1 MKIRE
6 SILLIR
12 LVNQVAHFICAVCLY
27 YKKVKYTAMKKI
39 NASQSFTYTLAVT
52 LKLFQTSALASLVFV
67 SGMSSVHARLPVVH
81 PTMPW
86 SNNVQITEQTGNFL
100 QIGQNEGRAGNW
112 VLNWQSFDIDE
123 GSRVQFVQPSATHI
137 ALNRIYQNSPSE
149 ILGSLD
155 ANGRIY
161 LINQNGI
168 TFGKNS
174 SINVNSMV
182 ASSLALNIKNDSDFI
197 NGKLNI
203 SNLVNDAQAAFDI
216 GAFKYAYEYQGNVLK
231 EVVDV
236 VTDPDTQISRDAL
249 QQNEGKIKIEKGF
262 VTDAEDNYV
271 LDEAG
276 KPIPVQANIQAQ
288 EGGSIIVIA
297 PSIENAGDLNTESG
311 QVILAAAEDKVY
323 LTPSQDP
330 ALRGFLVEVKTGG
343 SIENLGSILAERGNI
358 TLAGLSINQNGVL
371 HATTSVSENGSIR
384 LLARQGARSVSPSQV
399 NKLNLGIDLDADNT
413 TKLNNY
419 IVAGETGDV
428 TLQQGSSTLVT
439 IDTTDETEITD
450 LQSMQASRVEVTGKE
465 ITVKSGAVIV
475 AQGGRVVNE
484 KDGVR
489 TQVTGSEVLLHAT
502 ENALETATTKAGD
515 LGESDS
521 SKIIIESG
529 SKIDVSGN
537 NEAQIAMQRNELE
550 LSLTGNFLRDAP
562 LQRDGVGRNES
573 VTVDI
578 RDGTP
583 LGDIS
588 DLTSSTIKRGIKEL
602 SAAGGSINIISR
614 GGVLLEENSELDIT
628 GGSIAYLEGFINSS
642 MLITDTGRVIDIAD
656 ADPNL
661 LYSSIYGKL
670 VVDSERWGKAARK
683 EWSIF
688 GGSRNGRKRF
698 YNGYT
703 EGKDAGRVKIKAH
716 AAIIDSTLTAGSVN
730 GAGQREHS
738 QRASAGELSIELGG
752 SNDTQGQSIILSDNS
767 LKDVETQQNIK
778 NYFTSADFDAVEAGK
793 TWQLDLE
800 NALISDSGIS
810 KLTLSTAGDIVVN
823 ETANLN
829 LTDGGGLTLSGGAVE
844 INNYIRI
851 ASGEVEVTAVN
862 GDLLV
867 NGIIDTSGSWVN
879 DTEFV
884 PERDLTRAVNLNGGS
899 IELALKGISGELL
912 LADSILKANGGAWL
926 KANGEMLVGEGGRIK
941 MAVSDNNNNAT
952 NIELGEFE
960 AYSAARGG
968 SLSISANKLSIA
980 SAFNVSDI
988 NTSAADIG
996 ELQFT
1001 PEFFTR
1007 GGFSDYELISN
1018 ADDITIYENTIISP
1032 TTDSY
1037 VFNNDINLQKSADS
1051 LSSIAEIKRLDAYAA
1066 PTTHLTLGANQK
1078 GPNERGQGLLIS
1090 DTAIINM
1097 TAGSNLNL
1105 TAVNNLI
1112 MKGDIY
1118 TAGGD
1123 VSLSLN
1129 AATATGYSD
1138 NAGIWFDGA
1147 IKTNGNLNEQGEF
1160 TVNTFLKNVSNDQ
1173 GLITGRVLAAGDVN
1187 FNANSGYIITTE
1199 NSEINTSGSEYD
1211 LDLPV
1216 EVVDNTV
1223 VEYQRQAVSSNA
1235 GNINFTTAE
1244 GMYLQGN
1251 LQAQAANVDGASG
1264 GKLSVEFDLGKR
1276 NSDPDKITSDGRE
1289 IHIRQLLDDLPDDFF
1304 VIQNA
1309 DASLQNSIVT
1319 DINDEHIGKAW
1330 LSVETIKNSGVDRLR
1345 LQSTNIGNGKLTAK
1359 NTGAIIFDDNV
1370 DLQLSQSLE
1379 LIAPIIRAQ
1388 NAPSIENSPIQNQ
1401 VNLSAA
1407 YVLAGSI
1414 ENSAPHK
1421 DVVASAGN
1429 ASLNIT
1435 AGLNGNKGLLEIT
1448 GDLYFQGIAESYL
1461 SSAGDI
1467 RFRGVKAT
1475 GNSTQLLG
1483 GLNSVSDIT
1492 LQADQIYTSTL
1503 SQFGVTISD
1512 NESALL
1518 KIIGNDIGVSP
1529 ILSAGSVLD
1538 LTAPIIQQNGVV
1550 KAPQGEINFNADR
1563 QLSFGEQSVTSV
1575 SGEEQLVPYGET
1587 SGEESWIYPVS
1598 NDANSL
1604 NFIASSPNKEINIQS
1619 DDIKISDSAVFDVS
1633 GGGDLTSWEFV
1644 PGLGGSVDTL
1654 LTENANGAFAVIPAN
1669 PTYAPYDYINW
1680 LGEENVSMGD
1690 QVYLAGKSDLAEGL
1704 YTILPARYALLP
1716 GAHLITPTGE
1726 TQLLS
1731 QQFSR
1736 LDGTPIVP
1744 GQFRVAGTEAHDN
1757 LWSGFVVETS
1767 NQVRQRSEY
1776 FETTASQFFRED
1788 SLRNN
1793 TPLPFMP
1800 EDAGS
1805 LSILAGS
1812 ALDLSGILR
1821 GSAATTEFK
1830 QGNDIF
1836 SVQGRGSQLNISG
1849 NNLRVVS
1856 QANNEANNVT
1866 AGDVNGEAVIE
1877 IVDSQLNAFGADS
1890 ILLGGNRIR
1899 GEQGVDI
1906 STIATDVSIAEN
1918 ASLTLPELIVVARNN
1933 INVENDA
1940 KILAENLSA
1949 NEPSVTDLQLNVK
1962 GDGAL
1967 LRVSVNEQ
1975 VRVNR
1980 REESARPSEG
1990 FINLGQGVEI
2000 NASKS
2005 IALDSSVDVVFQN
2018 DAALLKPK
2026 AELKLNGGDLTLGS
2040 SKVSIGDFTDLNSI
2054 AGVKFTKAELEAMD
2068 VNNLVL
2074 SSRNGIDLYGSI
2086 ELNLNSIEL
2095 DAGSINAY
2103 LNEGDVFAINAAEQ
2117 ITLSNASAYQAGDL
2131 NTNSAGKL
2139 QLASRNIHLANGA
2152 IKAAGI
2158 SDLSLMASENIVVE
2172 GEGNFEFNNAGT
2184 VLLDGRITSASGA
2197 NYAIDAKLANLLIQ
2211 RSSENLLNTNEAV
2224 GGKLNI
2230 SAGSLT
2236 HAGEIKMASG
2246 YLSLSSVGEGSD
2258 LILTEQSVINLSGF
2272 ERDFAGQFVYTPGGA
2287 LSLHST
2293 SADIQVNEG
2302 ALIDLSSTGN
2312 AGAIKLTAA
2321 NGAININGMLQA
2333 ASGDGYRS
2341 ASFSSQ
2347 SLTFD
2352 NLAGINQQLNTDFNQ
2367 HRHIQIG
2374 AGDINLAEN
2383 TSIIAKDVLLQTDN
2397 GLINVLG
2404 EIDASGDKGGR
2415 VYLAA
2420 QKADT
2425 LETDV
2430 LINLAG
2436 SIKANADDV
2445 SSEGGDVFIESRGN
2459 GLINVNGIIDVTGG
2473 VENRGG
2479 KITIRTPRTAANDD
2493 INLNSLAMDNLT
2505 GYRRLDIEGYKTY
2518 SINNVIDVTKFSL
2531 TGEYGAEANIF
2542 MQNAERINSQLG
2554 LAAQNNIHLKAG
2566 VELSSEGD
2574 ITLGTGL
2581 DLQTLRFGAE
2591 AGGLSL
2597 RAKQSINLNASLQ
2610 DGFDVLGNVHALQRG
2625 ESWSFNLVSGADLN
2639 AASVNSIS
2647 LNAVQASAD
2656 IIQANITLANNALLR
2671 TGSGDINVLSAGD
2684 ITMGTNAAIYTG
2696 GQRGKEL
2703 SLYQEIA
2710 GRRGSFSFIDNQILS
2725 GLEFPENGGDV
2736 FIKSSGNL
2744 SAPQTSSLLVTDWLY
2759 RIGPNYIS
2767 SPTEGELPNMI
2778 GVGFAA
2784 FTSGIGA
2791 LGGGDIDIETG
2802 GSVNNVAVSVP
2813 TIEKYIGEVDV
2824 TVAGGRVSSYSL
2836 TESQTEVT
2844 GSGDINVL
2852 VGNNITQSLFFSA
2865 NGNIDINAGGNIGD
2879 LTDDSGIYLVTG
2891 DTQANVFAAGDL
2903 NFQGVSTANLLP
2915 YSQKQKNLLN
2925 RADLTQFANYYSNF
2939 GENSAVALTALSGE
2953 IEIRNQAENVFST
2966 VVDSGDYTGALSI
2979 YPGELT
2985 ATAIDG
2991 SLNLKSNIRLYPSSS
3006 GGISLLA
3013 QNDITAFNSGSNTV
3027 IINMFDIAPE
3037 DLPSKLN
3044 SVTKENL
3051 LINPAEYQRSN
3062 RLLHIDDATPS
3073 RFVANTGDIWAVDL
3087 KNAFNIITN
3096 EQTELYAGRDIRGI
3110 DLSIQ
3115 NTAENNIS
3123 TLEAGRDIRHI
3134 NGKQFGVPGVVNKI
3148 EINGPGELHVLAG
3161 RDINLGDQGGIVALA
3176 NSVNPLLPS
3185 EGAELIVMAGLGE
3198 QSANYNGF
3206 IEYYFSEDAEYAN
3219 TLLSFMKSKN
3229 STLENF
3235 EQALVEFKLLDE
3247 KQQRSFILSA
3257 FSNELIQSATRAAKE
3272 QNNAPEVDDGELLGY
3287 TRGLNA
3293 IDVLFPGTIQS
3304 IDESVDG
3311 ETTGDDLIVTGGKR
3325 YRVPDVNAAYRG
3337 NISMVASTIQTQGNE
3352 ADISILAPGGFLNV
3366 GLSIADEG
3374 TQVEKGIITKG
3385 DGNVSLF
3392 TQGNIAV
3399 NQSRVQSLNQG
3410 FISGWSTKGNVDA
3423 GKGEKS
3429 ALVIPP
3435 PRTVIDPESGA
3446 LTQVFDV
3453 AVQGNGIRSACSDVD
3468 CLSAEEFELIAAQTD
3483 DVEYLNSLKR
3493 PGDVTLAAPAGVIDA
3508 GDAGIRSGGNLILA
3522 TDTVLNANQIS
3533 VGGDST
3539 GVPVEAGALG
3549 VDLGGLDVN
3558 SASDDAA
3565 SELVASDV
3573 SDQFGEGSI
3582 AILQVEVMGLSGES
3596 EIEPNNEPKKADEK
3610 DKLNKNSSNENI
3622 NTKVRQDAQ
3631 TGVEKNNKKISEKN
3645 AELTMNM

>member
-1 MKIRE
+1 
-6 SILLIR
+6 
-12 LVNQVAHFICAVCLY
+12 
-27 YKKVKYTAMKKI
+27 MKKI
-39 NASQSFTYTLAVT
+39 NTSQSFAFTLT

-67 SGMSSVHARLPVVH
+67 SGMSGVHARLPVVH

-86 SNNVQITEQTGNFL
+86 SNNVRITQQTGNFL

-137 ALNRIYQNSPSE
+137 ALNRIYQSNPSE

-161 LINQNGI
+161 LINQNGF

-174 SINVNSMV
+174 TINVNSMV

-197 NGKLNI
+197 NGELNI

-216 GAFKYAYEYQGNVLK
+216 GAIKYAYNQDGILK

-236 VTDPDTQISRDAL
+236 VTDPDTQISRSEL
-249 QQNEGKIKIEKGF
+249 QPNKGEIKIEAGF
-262 VTDAEDNYV
+262 LTDADGNYV

-276 KPIPVQANIQAQ
+276 KQIPVRANIQAQ

-297 PSIENAGDLNTESG
+297 PNIVNAGDLSTKSG
-311 QVILAAAEDKVY
+311 QVILAATEDKVY

-343 SIENLGSILAERGNI
+343 SIENLGNILAERGNI

-384 LLARQGARSVSPSQV
+384 LLARHEARTVSSSQV
-399 NKLNLGIDLDADNT
+399 NKLILGVDLDAANT

-419 IVAGETGDV
+419 IVAGETGEV

-502 ENALETATTKAGD
+502 ENAFEAATIDGD
-515 LGESDS
+515 LQANDNS
-521 SKIIIESG
+521 IIIVEKG

-550 LSLTGNFLRDAP
+550 VTLTGNFLRDAP
-562 LQRDGVGRNES
+562 LQRDGVGRNEN

-578 RDGTP
+578 REGTP

-588 DLTSSTIKRGIKEL
+588 DLTSSTIKRGINEL
-602 SAAGGSINIISR
+602 SAAGGSIDIISR
-614 GGVLLEENSELDIT
+614 GGVLLEENSELDIA
-628 GGSIAYLEGFINSS
+628 GGSIAYLDGFINSS
-642 MLITDTGRVIDIAD
+642 LLLTDTGRVIDIAD
-656 ADPNL
+656 AAPGL

-698 YNGYT
+698 YQGYT
-703 EGKDAGRVKIKAH
+703 EGKDAGRVNIKAH
-716 AAIIDSTLTAGSVN
+716 AAIIDSTLVAGSVN
-730 GAGQREHS
+730 GSGQRDSS
-738 QRASAGELSIELGG
+738 QRASAGELSIEIGR
-752 SNDTQGQSIILSDNS
+752 STDTQGQSIALNDDTIKNA
-767 LKDVETQQNIK
+767 ETQQDIK
-778 NYFTSADFDAVEAGK
+778 NYFSSADFDAIEARK
-793 TWQLDLE
+793 TWQLDLD
-800 NALISDSGIS
+800 NALTHGSGIS

-823 ETANLN
+823 ETADLN
-829 LTDGGGLTLSGGAVE
+829 LTGGGELTLSGQSVA
-844 INNYIRI
+844 INNHIRI
-851 ASGEVEVTAVN
+851 DSGEVEVTALN

-867 NGIIDTSGSWVN
+867 NGIIDTSGNWVN

-884 PERDLTRAVNLNGGS
+884 PERDLNRAVNLNGGS
-899 IELALKGISGELL
+899 IELALKGSNRGELL
-912 LADSILKANGGAWL
+912 LADSMLKANGGAWL
-926 KANGEMLVGEGGRIK
+926 KASGEMLVGEGGSIK
-941 MAVSDNNNNAT
+941 MAVSDNNSSAA

-980 SAFNVSDI
+980 SEF
-988 NTSAADIG
+988 NTSAADTG

-1037 VFNNDINLQKSADS
+1037 VFNNNINSQKSADS
-1051 LSSIAEIKRLDAYAA
+1051 LSNISEIKRLDTYAA
-1066 PTTHLTLGANQK
+1066 PTTSLTLSANQR
-1078 GPNERGQGLLIS
+1078 GPNEKGEGLIMN
-1090 DTAIINM
+1090 DTAILNM
-1097 TAGSNLNL
+1097 TAGSNVNL

-1112 MKGDIY
+1112 IQGDIY

-1129 AATATGYSD
+1129 TATTPYSA
-1138 NAGIWFDGA
+1138 NSGIWLDGT
-1147 IKTNGNLNEQGEF
+1147 IKTNGNLNQQGEF
-1160 TVNTFLKNVSNDQ
+1160 AVSTLLKNVSNDQ

-1187 FNANSGYIITTE
+1187 FIANSGYIITTK
-1199 NSEINTSGSEYD
+1199 NSEINTSGSDYD

-1223 VEYQRQAVSSNA
+1223 VEYQRQAVSSDA
-1235 GNINFTTAE
+1235 GNINFTAAE
-1244 GMYLQGN
+1244 GMYLQGD
-1251 LQAQAANVDGASG
+1251 LQAHAANVDGASG
-1264 GKLSVEFDLGKR
+1264 GKLNVEFDLGKR
-1276 NSDPDKITSDGRE
+1276 SSDANRVTKNSRE

-1304 VIQNA
+1304 VIQNMQA
-1309 DASLQNSIVT
+1309 PLQNSIVT

-1330 LSVETIKNSGVDRLR
+1330 LSVETINNSGVDRLR
-1345 LQSTNIGNGKLTAK
+1345 LKSANIKDGGLTAQ
-1359 NTGAIIFDDNV
+1359 NTAAIIFEDNI

-1388 NAPSIENSPIQNQ
+1388 NALTIEDLPIQNQ

-1407 YVLAGSI
+1407 YVLAGSVVDF
-1414 ENSAPHK
+1414 APHK
-1421 DVVASAGN
+1421 DVMASAGN

-1435 AGLNGNKGLLEIT
+1435 AGINGNNGLLEIT
-1448 GDLYFQGIAESYL
+1448 GDLYFQGIADSNL

-1467 RFRGVKAT
+1467 RLRGVIQGFIESKKLA
-1475 GNSTQLLG
+1475 GS
-1483 GLNSVSDIT
+1483 LNAQDEMN
-1492 LQADQIYTSTL
+1492 LQAEQVYSTTL
-1503 SQFGVTISD
+1503 SEFDISLNGD
-1512 NESALL
+1512 ESATL
-1518 KIIGNDIGVSP
+1518 KIEAGAEAASV
-1529 ILSAGSVLD
+1529 LSAGSVLS
-1538 LTAPIIQQNGVV
+1538 LNAPIIQQLGVI
-1550 KAPQGEINFNADR
+1550 KAPQGQINFNASQ
-1563 QLSFGEQSVTSV
+1563 QLIFGDQSITSV
-1575 SGEEQLVPYGET
+1575 SAEGKIVPFGYTKGEERWVHPF
-1587 SGEESWIYPVS
+1587 ESDVRYL
-1598 NDANSL
+1598 NDITA
-1604 NFIASSPNKEINIQS
+1604 APEKNIIVQS
-1619 DDIKISDSAVFDVS
+1619 ENIKISDSAVFDVS
-1633 GGGDLTSWEFV
+1633 GGGDLSSWEFV

-1654 LTENANGAFAVIPAN
+1654 LTENANGAFAIIPSN
-1669 PTYAPYDYINW
+1669 PTYAPYDYLNW
-1680 LGEENVSMGD
+1680 LGEENINVGD

-1736 LDGTPIVP
+1736 LDGTPIVA
-1744 GQFRVAGTEAHDN
+1744 GQFRVAGTDVHDN

-1767 NQVRQRSEY
+1767 SQVRQRSEY

-1805 LSILAGS
+1805 LSLLAGS
-1812 ALDLSGILR
+1812 ALELSGILR
-1821 GSAATTEFK
+1821 GSAATAEFK
-1830 QGNDIF
+1830 LGKDIY
-1836 SVQGRGSQLNISG
+1836 SVQGRGSLLNISG

-1856 QANNEANNVT
+1856 HANIAANNAANNLT
-1866 AGDVNGEAVIE
+1866 NGDVNGESVIK

-1890 ILLGGNRIR
+1890 ILLGGNRTR
-1899 GEQGVDI
+1899 GEQGVEI
-1906 STIATDVSIAEN
+1906 STVATDVSIAEN
-1918 ASLTLPELIVVARNN
+1918 ANLTLPELIVVARNTIN
-1933 INVENDA
+1933 IENDA
-1940 KILAENLSA
+1940 KISTENLSVS
-1949 NEPSVTDLQLNVK
+1949 ELSVTDPQLNVK

-1980 REESARPSEG
+1980 SEESASPSEG
-1990 FINLGQGVEI
+1990 LINLGQGVEI

-2005 IALDSSVDVVFQN
+2005 IVLDSSVDVVFKN
-2018 DAALLKPK
+2018 DVALLKSK

-2040 SKVSIGDFTDLNSI
+2040 SKISIGDFTDLNTI

-2086 ELNLNSIEL
+2086 ELDLNSIEL
-2095 DAGSINAY
+2095 EAGSINAF
-2103 LNEGDVFAINAAEQ
+2103 LNEGDVFSINAAEQ
-2117 ITLSNASAYQAGDL
+2117 IILSNASAYQPGDL

-2139 QLASRNIHLANGA
+2139 QLASRNIHLANGK
-2152 IKAAGI
+2152 INAAGM
-2158 SDLSLMASENIVVE
+2158 SDLSLTASENIVVA
-2172 GEGNFEFNNAGT
+2172 GEGVFEFNNAGN
-2184 VLLDGRITSASGA
+2184 VLLDGRITSASRA
-2197 NYAIDAKLANLLIQ
+2197 NYIIDVQLADLLIQ
-2211 RSSENLLNTNEAV
+2211 RSSADLININEAV

-2230 SAGSLT
+2230 RADSLT
-2236 HAGEIKMASG
+2236 HAGQIEMASG
-2246 YLSLSSVGEGSD
+2246 YLGLSSVGEDAD

-2272 ERDFAGQFVYTPGGA
+2272 ERDFAGQSVYTPGGS
-2287 LSLHST
+2287 LSLNST
-2293 SADIQVNEG
+2293 TADIQMNEG
-2302 ALIDLSSTGN
+2302 ALINLSSSAN

-2321 NGAININGMLQA
+2321 NGAINLKGTLQA
-2333 ASGDGYRS
+2333 ASGDDFSS
-2341 ASFSSQ
+2341 ASFASQ

-2352 NLAGINQQLNTDFNQ
+2352 NLTVINQQLNTDFNQ
-2367 HRHIQIG
+2367 RRHIQIG

-2397 GLINVLG
+2397 GLINLLG

-2420 QKADT
+2420 QKADA

-2430 LINLAG
+2430 LVNLAG
-2436 SIKANADDV
+2436 RINASADDV

-2473 VENRGG
+2473 SENRGG
-2479 KITIRTPRTAANDD
+2479 KITIRTPRSAANDD
-2493 INLNSLAMDNLT
+2493 INLNSLAVDNLT
-2505 GYRRLDIEGYKTY
+2505 GYRRLDIEGYKSY
-2518 SINNVIDVTKFSL
+2518 SINNVIDVSKFSL
-2531 TGEYGAEANIF
+2531 TGEYGAEANSF
-2542 MQNAERINSQLG
+2542 MQNSERIKSQLG
-2554 LAAQNNIHLKAG
+2554 LATQTNVHLKAG
-2566 VELSSEGD
+2566 IELSSESD
-2574 ITLGTGL
+2574 ITLETGL
-2581 DLQTLRFGAE
+2581 DLQGLRFGDE
-2591 AGGLSL
+2591 VGVLSL
-2597 RAKQSINLNASLQ
+2597 RAKQNINLNASLQ

-2625 ESWSFNLVSGADLN
+2625 ESWSFNLVSGTDLN

-2647 LNAVQASAD
+2647 LNTEQASAD
-2656 IIQANITLANNALLR
+2656 IILVENTLLR
-2671 TGSGDINVLSAGD
+2671 TGTGDINMLSTGD
-2684 ITMGTNAAIYTG
+2684 ITMGPDAAIYTG
-2696 GQRGKEL
+2696 GRRGQEL
-2703 SLYQEIA
+2703 SIYQVIE
-2710 GRRGSFSFIDNQILS
+2710 GRRSSFRFIDKQILA

-2736 FIKSSGNL
+2736 FIKSGGDL
-2744 SAPQTSSLLVTDWLY
+2744 SAPQSSSLLVTDWLY
-2759 RIGPNYIS
+2759 RIGPNYTS
-2767 SPTEGELPNMI
+2767 SPTEGDLPNMT

-2791 LGGGDIDIETG
+2791 LGGGDIDIETA
-2802 GSVNNVAVSVP
+2802 GSVINVAVSVP
-2813 TIEKYIGEVDV
+2813 TIEKYIGEVEV
-2824 TVAGGRVSSYSL
+2824 TLVGGGLVSSYNF
-2836 TESQTEVT
+2836 TGAQTEVT
-2844 GSGDINVL
+2844 GNGDINVL
-2852 VGNNITQSLFFSA
+2852 AENNIMQSLFFSA

-2879 LTDDSGIYLVTG
+2879 STDDSGIYLVTG
-2891 DTQANVFAAGDL
+2891 DTQANVFSAGDL
-2903 NFQGVSTANLLP
+2903 IFQGVTTTNLLP
-2915 YSQKQKNLLN
+2915 YSQQQQNLLGGIDVGVQN
-2925 RADLTQFANYYSNF
+2925 FANYYSNF

-2966 VVDSGDYTGALSI
+2966 VVGNGDYTGALSI
-2979 YPGELT
+2979 YPGELL

-2991 SLNLKSNIRLYPSSS
+2991 SLNLKSNITLYPSSS

-3044 SVTKENL
+3044 SVKEADK
-3051 LINPAEYQRSN
+3051 LIDPAEDQRSN
-3062 RLLHIDDATPS
+3062 RLLHIDDEMPS
-3073 RFVANTGDIWAVDL
+3073 RFVANTGDIWAVDI
-3087 KNAFNIITN
+3087 KNVFKIITN

-3123 TLEAGRDIRHI
+3123 TIEAGRDVRHI
-3134 NGKQFGVPGVVNKI
+3134 NGKQFDVPGVVNKI

-3176 NSVNPLLPS
+3176 NSVNPLLSS
-3185 EGAELIVMAGLGE
+3185 EGAELIVMAGLGD
-3198 QSANYNGF
+3198 QANNYNGF
-3206 IEYYFSEDAEYAN
+3206 IERYFNEDTEYAN
-3219 TLLSFMKSKN
+3219 TLLNFMKNKN
-3229 STLENF
+3229 VSVENF
-3235 EQALVEFKLLDE
+3235 QQALSEFKLLEE
-3247 KQQRSFILSA
+3247 KQQRSFIVSA

-3287 TRGLNA
+3287 TQGLDA

-3311 ETTGDDLIVTGGKR
+3311 ELTGGDLIVTGGKR
-3325 YRVPDVNAAYRG
+3325 YLVPDINAAYSG

-3352 ADISILAPGGFLNV
+3352 ADISILAPGGLLNV
-3366 GLSIADEG
+3366 GLSIADDG

-3385 DGNVSLF
+3385 DGNISLF

-3410 FISGWSTKGNVDA
+3410 FISGWSTKGDVDA

-3435 PRTVIDPESGA
+3435 PRTVIDPETGA

-3468 CLSAEEFELIAAQTD
+3468 CLSAEEFKLIAAQTD

-3539 GVPVEAGALG
+3539 GVPVDAGALG

-3565 SELVASDV
+3565 SELVATDA
-3573 SDQFGEGSI
+3573 SDQFGAGSI

-3596 EIEPNNEPKKADEK
+3596 EIAPNNVPEK
-3610 DKLNKNSSNENI
+3610 DKREKNSSNKKA
-3622 NTKVRQDAQ
+3622 NTNKPQDAQ
-3631 TGVEKNNKKISEKN
+3631 TGIQKNNEIKSEKS

>member
-1 MKIRE
+1 
-6 SILLIR
+6 
-12 LVNQVAHFICAVCLY
+12 
-27 YKKVKYTAMKKI
+27 MKKI
-39 NASQSFTYTLAVT
+39 KTSQSFTYTLALT

-67 SGMSSVHARLPVVH
+67 SGMSGVHARLPVVH

-86 SNNVQITEQTGNFL
+86 SNNVQITEQTSNFL
-100 QIGQNEGRAGNW
+100 QIGQNEGRSGNW
-112 VLNWQSFDIDE
+112 ILNWQSFDIDE
-123 GSRVQFVQPSATHI
+123 GSRVEFVQPSATHI
-137 ALNRIYQNSPSE
+137 ALNRIYQNSPSQ
-149 ILGSLD
+149 ILGALD

-161 LINQNGI
+161 LINQNGF

-174 SINVNSMV
+174 TINVNSMV

-216 GAFKYAYEYQGNVLK
+216 GAIKYAYNPDGILK

-236 VTDPDTQISRDAL
+236 VTDPDTQISRSEL
-249 QQNEGKIKIEKGF
+249 QPNKGEIKIE
-262 VTDAEDNYV
+262 A
-271 LDEAG
+271 
-276 KPIPVQANIQAQ
+276 QANIQAQ

-297 PSIENAGDLNTESG
+297 PNIVNAGDLSTKNG

-343 SIENLGSILAERGNI
+343 SIENLGNILAERGNI

-384 LLARQGARSVSPSQV
+384 LLARHGARSVSSSQIDSEQDQ
-399 NKLNLGIDLDADNT
+399 LILGVDLDATNT

-450 LQSMQASRVEVTGKE
+450 LQSMQASRVEVTGEE

-502 ENALETATTKAGD
+502 ENAFETATLDTGD
-515 LGESDS
+515 LQANDN
-521 SKIIIESG
+521 SKIIVERG

-550 LSLTGNFLRDAP
+550 LTLTGNFLRDAP
-562 LQRDGVGRNES
+562 LQRDGVGRNEN

-578 RDGTP
+578 REGTP

-602 SAAGGSINIISR
+602 SAAGGSIDIISR
-614 GGVLLEENSELDIT
+614 GGVLLEENSELDIS
-628 GGSIAYLEGFINSS
+628 GGSIAYLDGFINSS
-642 MLITDTGRVIDIAD
+642 MFLTDNGRVIDIAD
-656 ADPNL
+656 ADPGL

-698 YNGYT
+698 YQGYT
-703 EGKDAGRVKIKAH
+703 EGKDAGRVNIKAH

-730 GAGQREHS
+730 GSGQRDNS
-738 QRASAGELSIELGG
+738 QRASAGELSIEIGR
-752 SNDTQGQSIILSDNS
+752 STDTQGQSIALNANTI
-767 LKDVETQQNIK
+767 KDVETQQDIK
-778 NYFTSADFDAVEAGK
+778 DYFSSDNFDAIEAGK
-793 TWQLDLE
+793 TWQMDLE
-800 NALISDSGIS
+800 NALTGNSGIS
-810 KLTLSTAGDIVVN
+810 KLSLSAAGDIVVN
-823 ETANLN
+823 ETADLN
-829 LTDGGGLTLSGGAVE
+829 LTDGGELTVSGQSVA
-844 INNYIRI
+844 INNHIRI
-851 ASGEVEVTAVN
+851 ASGQVEVTAVN

-867 NGIIDTSGSWVN
+867 NGTIDTSGNWVN

-899 IELALKGISGELL
+899 IELVLKGNRGELL
-912 LADSILKANGGAWL
+912 LADSMLKANGGAWL
-926 KANGEMLVGEGGRIK
+926 KAGGEMLVGEGGSIK
-941 MAVSDNNNNAT
+941 MAVSNNNNSAT

-960 AYSAARGG
+960 AYSAAIDEASGG

-980 SAFNVSDI
+980 SAFNASEFNASEF
-988 NTSAADIG
+988 NTGAADIG

-1018 ADDITIYENTIISP
+1018 ADDITIYDNTIISP

-1037 VFNNDINLQKSADS
+1037 VFNNDINSQKSADS
-1051 LSSIAEIKRLDAYAA
+1051 LSSLSEIKRLDAYAA
-1066 PTTHLTLGANQK
+1066 PTTSLTLSANQR
-1078 GPNERGQGLLIS
+1078 GPIEIGDGLLIS
-1090 DTAIINM
+1090 DTAILNM
-1097 TAGSNLNL
+1097 TAGSNVNL

-1112 MKGDIY
+1112 MQGDIY
-1118 TAGGD
+1118 TSGGD

-1129 AATATGYSD
+1129 AAANGYSA
-1138 NAGIWFDGA
+1138 NAGIWLDGN

-1160 TVNTFLKNVSNDQ
+1160 VVNTLLKNVSNDQ

-1187 FNANSGYIITTE
+1187 FIANSGYIITTK
-1199 NSEINTSGSEYD
+1199 NSEINTSGSDYD

-1223 VEYQRQAVSSNA
+1223 VEYQRQAVGSDA
-1235 GNINFTTAE
+1235 GNINFTAAE

-1251 LQAQAANVDGASG
+1251 LQAQAAKVDGASG
-1264 GKLSVEFDLGKR
+1264 GKLSVEFNVGERNNDVGKF
-1276 NSDPDKITSDGRE
+1276 TSDGRE

-1304 VIQNA
+1304 ATQNTESA
-1309 DASLQNSIVT
+1309 LQNSIVT
-1319 DINDEHIGKAW
+1319 DINNEHIGKAW

-1345 LQSTNIGNGKLTAK
+1345 LQSTNIGNGELTAL
-1359 NTGAIIFDDNV
+1359 NTGAIIFDDNI

-1379 LIAPIIRAQ
+1379 LITPIIRAQ
-1388 NAPSIENSPIQNQ
+1388 NALFIEDSPIQNQ

-1407 YVLAGSI
+1407 YVVAGSI

-1448 GDLYFQGIAESYL
+1448 GDLYFQGIAESNL

-1467 RFRGVKAT
+1467 RFRGVKTT
-1475 GNSTQLLG
+1475 GNATELLG

-1492 LQADQIYTSTL
+1492 LQADQVYASTL

-1518 KIIGNDIGVSP
+1518 KIIGNGVEVSP
-1529 ILSAGSVLD
+1529 ILSAGSVLN
-1538 LTAPIIQQNGVV
+1538 LTAPIIQQNGAI
-1550 KAPQGEINFNADR
+1550 KAPQGEINFNAVR
-1563 QLSFGEQSVTSV
+1563 QLSFGEQSITSV
-1575 SGEEQLVPYGET
+1575 SGEAQLVPYGET

-1598 NDANSL
+1598 NDGNLL
-1604 NFIASSPNKEINIQS
+1604 NTIVSSPNKEINIQS

-1644 PGLGGSVDTL
+1644 PGLGGAVDTL
-1654 LTENANGAFAVIPAN
+1654 LAENANGAFAVIPSN
-1669 PTYAPYDYINW
+1669 PTYAPYDYLNW
-1680 LGEENVSMGD
+1680 LGEENINVGD

-1736 LDGTPIVP
+1736 LDGTPIVA
-1744 GQFRVAGTEAHDN
+1744 GQFRVAGTEVHDN

-1767 NQVRQRSEY
+1767 SQVRQRSEY

-1805 LSILAGS
+1805 LSVLAGS
-1812 ALDLSGILR
+1812 ALELSGILR
-1821 GSAATTEFK
+1821 GSAAMAEFK
-1830 QGNDIF
+1830 QGKDIF
-1836 SVQGRGSQLNISG
+1836 NVQGRGSSLNISG

-1856 QANNEANNVT
+1856 HANNAANNLT
-1866 AGDVNGEAVIE
+1866 NGDVNGETVIE
-1877 IVDSQLNAFGADS
+1877 IVDSQLNAFGAGS
-1890 ILLGGNRIR
+1890 ILLGGNRTR
-1899 GEQGVDI
+1899 GQQGVEI
-1906 STIATDVSIAEN
+1906 NTTATGVSIAEN
-1918 ASLTLPELIVVARNN
+1918 ANLTLPELIVVARNTIN
-1933 INVENDA
+1933 IENDA

-1949 NEPSVTDLQLNVK
+1949 NELSVTDPQLNIK

-1980 REESARPSEG
+1980 SEESANPSEG
-1990 FINLGQGVEI
+1990 LINLGQGVEI
-2000 NASKS
+2000 SASKS

-2040 SKVSIGDFTDLNSI
+2040 SKISIGDFTDINTI

-2095 DAGSINAY
+2095 EAGSINAF

-2117 ITLSNASAYQAGDL
+2117 ITLSNASAYLAGDL

-2139 QLASRNIHLANGA
+2139 QLASSNIHLANGK
-2152 IKAAGI
+2152 INAAGM
-2158 SDLSLMASENIVVE
+2158 SDLSLTASENIVVA
-2172 GEGNFEFNNAGT
+2172 GEGRFEFNNAGN
-2184 VLLDGRITSASGA
+2184 VLLDGRISSASRA
-2197 NYAIDAKLANLLIQ
+2197 NYIIDAKLADLLIQ
-2211 RSSENLLNTNEAV
+2211 RSTTDPLNTNEAV
-2224 GGKLNI
+2224 GGKINI
-2230 SAGSLT
+2230 SANSLT
-2236 HAGEIKMASG
+2236 HAGQIEMASG
-2246 YLSLSSVGEGSD
+2246 YLGLSSVGEDAD

-2272 ERDFAGQFVYTPGGA
+2272 ERDFGGQSVYTAGGS

-2293 SADIQVNEG
+2293 SADIQMNEG
-2302 ALIDLSSTGN
+2302 ALIDLSSSGN
-2312 AGAIKLTAA
+2312 AGAIKLTAT
-2321 NGAININGMLQA
+2321 NGAINLKGTLQA
-2333 ASGDGYRS
+2333 ASGDDYRS
-2341 ASFSSQ
+2341 ASFASQ
-2347 SLTFD
+2347 SLTLD
-2352 NLAGINQQLNTDFNQ
+2352 NLTDINQQLNTDFNQ
-2367 HRHIQIG
+2367 RRHIQIG
-2374 AGDINLAEN
+2374 SGDINLAEN
-2383 TSIIAKDVLLQTDN
+2383 TSILAKDVLLQTDN
-2397 GLINVLG
+2397 GLINLLG

-2420 QKADT
+2420 QKADA

-2430 LINLAG
+2430 LINLSG
-2436 SIKANADDV
+2436 SIKASADDV

-2459 GLINVNGIIDVTGG
+2459 GLINVNGTIDVTGG
-2473 VENRGG
+2473 SENRGG

-2493 INLNSLAMDNLT
+2493 INLNSLAIDNLT
-2505 GYRRLDIEGYKTY
+2505 GYRRLDIEGYKSY
-2518 SINNVIDVTKFSL
+2518 LINNVIDVSKFSL
-2531 TGEYGAEANIF
+2531 TGEYGAESNSF
-2542 MQNAERINSQLG
+2542 MQNVERIKSQLG
-2554 LAAQNNIHLKAG
+2554 LATQINIHLTAG
-2566 VELSSEGD
+2566 VELSSEND
-2574 ITLGTGL
+2574 ITLATDL
-2581 DLQTLRFGAE
+2581 DLQDLRLGAE
-2591 AGGLSL
+2591 AGVLSL
-2597 RAKQSINLNASLQ
+2597 RAKQNINLNASLQ
-2610 DGFDVLGNVHALQRG
+2610 DGFEVLGNVHALQRG

-2647 LNAVQASAD
+2647 LNTDLASAD
-2656 IIQANITLANNALLR
+2656 IVLANNTLLR
-2671 TGSGDINVLSAGD
+2671 TGTGDINVLSAGD
-2684 ITMGTNAAIYTG
+2684 ITMGTKAAIYTG
-2696 GQRGKEL
+2696 GQRGQEL

-2710 GRRGSFSFIDNQILS
+2710 GRRGSFRFIDNQILA

-2736 FIKSSGNL
+2736 FIKSGADL
-2744 SAPQTSSLLVTDWLY
+2744 SAPQSSSLLVTDWLY
-2759 RIGPNYIS
+2759 RIGPNYTS
-2767 SPTEGELPNMI
+2767 SPAEGELPNMT

-2791 LGGGDIDIETG
+2791 LGGGDIDIETA

-2813 TIEKYIGEVDV
+2813 TIEKYIGEVEV
-2824 TVAGGRVSSYSL
+2824 TVGGGRVSSYNL
-2836 TESQTEVT
+2836 TGAQTEVT

-2852 VGNNITQSLFFSA
+2852 AGNNIMQSLFFSA

-2891 DTQANVFAAGDL
+2891 NTQANVFAAGDL
-2903 NFQGVSTANLLP
+2903 NFQGVSTTNLLP
-2915 YSQKQKNLLN
+2915 YSQQQKNLLD
-2925 RADLTQFANYYSNF
+2925 AGLTQFANYYSNF

-2953 IEIRNQAENVFST
+2953 IEIKNQAVNVFST
-2966 VVDSGDYTGALSI
+2966 AATGDSSSSYNDVLTI
-2979 YPGELT
+2979 YPGEFS

-2991 SLNLKSNIRLYPSSS
+2991 SLNIKNDMTLYPSIS
-3006 GGISLLA
+3006 GGISLIA
-3013 QNDITAFNSGSNTV
+3013 QNDITAFNEVDV
-3027 IINMFDIAPE
+3027 IDITMFDVAAE
-3037 DLPSKLN
+3037 DLPSKL
-3044 SVTKENL
+3044 SAVIRATELTNL
-3051 LINPAEYQRSN
+3051 DLYDSSN
-3062 RLLHIDDATPS
+3062 RLLHLNDEIPS
-3073 RFVANTGDIWAVDL
+3073 RFIANTGDIRANNEL
-3087 KNAFNIITN
+3087 LTFNIRTN

-3123 TLEAGRDIRHI
+3123 TIEAGRDVRHI
-3134 NGKQFGVPGVVNKI
+3134 NGKQFDFDGVVNKI

-3161 RDINLGDQGGIVALA
+3161 RDINLGNQGGIVASA
-3176 NSVNPLLPS
+3176 NSTNPVLPN
-3185 EGAELIVMAGLGE
+3185 EGAELIIMAGLGE
-3198 QSANYNGF
+3198 QGVNYNGF
-3206 IEYYFSEDAEYAN
+3206 IERYFSEDTEYAN
-3219 TLLSFMKSKN
+3219 ILLSFMKN
-3229 STLENF
+3229 NNATLENF

-3247 KQQRSFILSA
+3247 KQQRSFIVSA

-3272 QNNAPEVDDGELLGY
+3272 QNHAPEVDDGELLGY
-3287 TRGLNA
+3287 TRGLDA

-3304 IDESVDG
+3304 IDESVDV
-3311 ETTGDDLIVTGGKR
+3311 ELTGGDLIVTGGKH
-3325 YRVPDVNAAYRG
+3325 YLVPDVNAAYSG

-3385 DGNVSLF
+3385 DGNISLF

-3410 FISGWSTKGNVDA
+3410 FISGWSTKGDVDA
-3423 GKGEKS
+3423 GKGEKA

-3435 PRTVIDPESGA
+3435 PRTVIDPETGA

-3468 CLSAEEFELIAAQTD
+3468 CLSAEEFRLIAEQTD

-3539 GVPVEAGALG
+3539 GVPVDAGALG

-3565 SELVASDV
+3565 SELVATDA
-3573 SDQFGEGSI
+3573 SDQFGAGSI

-3596 EIEPNNEPKKADEK
+3596 EIAPNNVPGKNKRE
-3610 DKLNKNSSNENI
+3610 KNSSNKKA
-3622 NTKVRQDAQ
+3622 NTNKLQDAQ
-3631 TGVEKNNKKISEKN
+3631 TGIGKNAEIKSEKSN
-3645 AELTMNM
+3645 ELTMNM